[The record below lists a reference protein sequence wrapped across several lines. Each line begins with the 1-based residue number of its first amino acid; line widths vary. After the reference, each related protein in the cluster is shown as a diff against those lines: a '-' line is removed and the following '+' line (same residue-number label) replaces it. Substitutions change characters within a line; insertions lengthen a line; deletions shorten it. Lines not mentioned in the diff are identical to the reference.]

1 MSKFEDFGIGD
12 GDVNKIEKNP
22 DQLLSAE
29 EDAIVLNEPDN
40 SFKMLGK
47 KANIIQNLNITLI
60 LNRSR

>member
-22 DQLLSAE
+22 DQLLLA
-29 EDAIVLNEPDN
+29 
-40 SFKMLGK
+40 K